1 VAGRGHRDGG
11 DPVTFSL
18 IGRCERT
25 AMLGAV
31 VASSS
36 PAVAARCP
44 WARARVGAACTQ
56 NLTDPALGPAL
67 LDRLGAGR
75 SAEDALADVV
85 AAASHIEYRQ
95 LTVMDT
101 HGDTATFS
109 GERTLGRHGAA
120 TEPGCAAAGNLLGS
134 EDVPR
139 AMVEAFLAEPSA
151 HLGDRLLA
159 SLRAGRDA
167 GGEEGPVHACGI
179 VVADRVPW
187 YVVDLRVDWRDD
199 DPIEELA
206 LLWRRWKP
214 QVDEYVARALDPA
227 SAPTFGV
234 PGDS

>member
-1 VAGRGHRDGG
+1 
-11 DPVTFSL
+11 VTFSL

-56 NLTDPALGPAL
+56 NLTDPTLGPAL
-67 LDRLGAGR
+67 LDRLEAGR
-75 SAEDALADVV
+75 SAEDALEDVV
-85 AAASHIEYRQ
+85 VTAPHVEYRQ
-95 LTVMDT
+95 LTVVDAR
-101 HGDTATFS
+101 GGTATFS
-109 GERTLGRHGAA
+109 GERTLGRHGAS

-134 EDVPR
+134 GDVPD
-139 AMVEAFLAEPSA
+139 AMVAAFIAEPSV

-167 GGEEGPVHACGI
+167 GGEEGPVHSTGI

-187 YVVDLRVDWRDD
+187 NVVDLRVDWRDD
-199 DPIEELA
+199 DPIEELGR
-206 LLWRRWKP
+206 LWKLWKP
-214 QVDEYVARALDPA
+214 QVDEYVMRALDPA
-227 SAPTFGV
+227 SAPSFGV
-234 PGDS
+234 PGET